1 MSAPPFAV
9 EVSPEPFEAGALL
22 SAFTAGRDEVG
33 GVVSFTGL
41 CRRDDGVHALEL
53 ESYPG
58 FTEAAIA
65 AEVDAARTRF
75 DLVDAMVRHRTGRIA
90 PGEAVVFVAAAGRHR
105 RAAFEATDYLM
116 DYLKSRAPFWKKE
129 HAAAGARWVEPRA
142 ADHHDAARWDAQND
156 AARPRA
162 QGSRP

>member
-1 MSAPPFAV
+1 MSTPRAV
-9 EVSPEPFEAGALL
+9 EVSAEPFAPGALL
-22 SAFTAGRDEVG
+22 AAFVAGREDAG

-41 CRRDDGVHALEL
+41 CRRDDGVEALEL

-58 FTEAAIA
+58 FTEAAIV
-65 AEVDAARTRF
+65 AEVDAACARF
-75 DLVDAMVRHRTGRIA
+75 DLVDALVRHRTGRIA

-105 RAAFEATDYLM
+105 RAAFEGADYLM

-142 ADHHDAARWDAQND
+142 QDHHDAARWDAQGE
-156 AARPRA
+156 RP
-162 QGSRP
+162 

>member
-1 MSAPPFAV
+1 MSGPRFAV
-9 EVSPEPFEAGALL
+9 EVSPAPFEPGALL
-22 SAFTAGRDEVG
+22 SAFVRGRDEVG

-41 CRRDDGVHALEL
+41 CRRDDGVLALEL

-65 AEVDAARTRF
+65 AEVEAARARF
-75 DLVDAMVRHRTGRIA
+75 DLLGALVRHRTGRIA

-105 RAAFEATDYLM
+105 RAAFDAADYLM
-116 DYLKSRAPFWKKE
+116 DYLKSRAPFWKRE

-142 ADHHDAARWDAQND
+142 QDHADAARW
-156 AARPRA
+156 AAP
-162 QGSRP
+162 GSRP